1 MADDWFCMKLRVASI
16 FELYIQIYTH
26 DIQIVHHNPCFSLF
40 ILHNI
45 PFDNQGSEINKND
58 ISLSFDIISFTKTFS
73 YIYIYIYI
81 CSQFHRALY
90 AIWWYDPH
98 GGVQRQRPK
107 SSNYLKIFK
116 VWKLLIL
123 DCSMLRE

>member
-16 FELYIQIYTH
+16 FELYIHIYTH

-81 CSQFHRALY
+81 FVPNFTGHCMRFGGMTPMVGSRGK
-90 AIWWYDPH
+90 DPK
-98 GGVQRQRPK
+98 VPTISR
-107 SSNYLKIFK
+107 YLKSEN
-116 VWKLLIL
+116 
-123 DCSMLRE
+123 C